1 MADSADT
8 FTYGYAYN
16 QASATAPRIG
26 STTGTQ
32 QDFHPYTL
40 TKSGTVTLQTI
51 RSKEAKQDILREI
64 ENYAGTVKR
73 SRYTY
78 GVNLIAQR
86 TDVTTAFDLGSSLTH
101 NAGATTWKYD
111 GLGQIVLA
119 DAPSTTADRA
129 YEYDGIGNRS
139 KAANSLTLPTPN
151 NYVSNALNQYTT
163 VDSFTPGYDSDGNQT
178 TAQIKPLTGS
188 LMSSNFVWDAENRK
202 IEVKDNST
210 TTRVTYAYD
219 ALSRRI
225 ARTLPDGSVTQYLY
239 DGWNCI
245 AEYSGSSGTLTLTRT
260 WGLDLSGGKQGA
272 GGVGGLL
279 SEIRGS
285 DRYYPTYDGNISEY
299 LNADGTTAA
308 HFEYDAFGNT
318 VVAANPSGIL
328 FTYRFSTK
336 PIEQL
341 TGLYYYGYRW
351 YAPLT
356 GRWPSRDPIEE
367 QGGLNLYGFVGNDG
381 VGSWDSLGLFPYP
394 TEIRGNPQTP
404 GILSDDI
411 NASLNDNCPI
421 PLDKAEISSNF
432 RLGKDTKSDLSLWL
446 LIRMPNW
453 INQEATKATKKI
465 NAVMDM
471 VCKTYHDSPL
481 ILNIPYNN
489 KFVPN
494 AWAPPNAHREI
505 GRGYPEITDN
515 KPYRGQPRSPSAN
528 EHPADIPFSLQE
540 SFINIGRFDIS
551 VSPVTVIWRTDYNT
565 DRRCYSWVADI
576 NFYNNFGLSTGD
588 LGLSDQILKINLLTR
603 FNDTQKIGSIE
614 IEGSGCC
621 CP

>member
-1 MADSADT
+1 M
-8 FTYGYAYN
+8 
-16 QASATAPRIG
+16 
-26 STTGTQ
+26 
-32 QDFHPYTL
+32 
-40 TKSGTVTLQTI
+40 
-51 RSKEAKQDILREI
+51 
-64 ENYAGTVKR
+64 
-73 SRYTY
+73 
-78 GVNLIAQR
+78 
-86 TDVTTAFDLGSSLTH
+86 
-101 NAGATTWKYD
+101 
-111 GLGQIVLA
+111 
-119 DAPSTTADRA
+119 
-129 YEYDGIGNRS
+129 
-139 KAANSLTLPTPN
+139 
-151 NYVSNALNQYTT
+151 
-163 VDSFTPGYDSDGNQT
+163 DGN
-178 TAQIKPLTGS
+178 L
-188 LMSSNFVWDAENRK
+188 
-202 IEVKDNST
+202 
-210 TTRVTYAYD
+210 
-219 ALSRRI
+219 
-225 ARTLPDGSVTQYLY
+225 
-239 DGWNCI
+239 
-245 AEYSGSSGTLTLTRT
+245 
-260 WGLDLSGGKQGA
+260 
-272 GGVGGLL
+272 
-279 SEIRGS
+279 
-285 DRYYPTYDGNISEY
+285 
-299 LNADGTTAA
+299 
-308 HFEYDAFGNT
+308 H
-318 VVAANPSGIL
+318 
-328 FTYRFSTK
+328 
-336 PIEQL
+336 
-341 TGLYYYGYRW
+341 
-351 YAPLT
+351 LT

-588 LGLSDQILKINLLTR
+588 LGLSDQILKRNLLTR